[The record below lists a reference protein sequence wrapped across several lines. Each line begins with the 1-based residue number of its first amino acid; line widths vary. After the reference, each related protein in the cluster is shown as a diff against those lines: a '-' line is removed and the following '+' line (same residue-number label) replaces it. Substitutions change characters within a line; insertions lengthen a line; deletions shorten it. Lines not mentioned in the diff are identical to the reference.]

1 MNERVALGF
10 HTCVDY
16 ELVWDTSIIERQI
29 RAFDIHADELKV
41 DIEADSERAVWIMS
55 LAHLKAGI
63 GCEIVPDQ
71 SEICVE
77 FSNYFDYRIT
87 LGGTPT
93 RAAIILDC
101 MGYPSL
107 LQTSCYNEH
116 VKRLMP
122 ANVRV
127 LPGVD
132 ADHTEIYPHIILQCA
147 GGVRIQA
154 NDIDFI
160 TPRENRILISRDEYS
175 LNMPIL
181 DDAYGEMIRGCEAF
195 LLGSFT
201 EIMDFDVLKDRMK
214 KTKKLLSYL
223 PKDATIMM
231 EDGCY
236 VKSEFRHYV
245 HQQLAP
251 QLNLISMNEDE
262 LQQYIEKKIKILN
275 PQEVKEAIEYVSKK
289 IGVKSIIIHSAAWA
303 LVYGEKVDAW
313 KIPLENGVIM
323 ASTRFRKGDFF
334 TLDDYERTK
343 ELPDKKESVIFCKQ
357 IKDMVGDKIHCI
369 PSKDLGFVKNPT
381 VVGLGDSFAGG
392 ILLGL
397 LL

>member
-1 MNERVALGF
+1 MKERIALGF

-16 ELVWDTSIIERQI
+16 ELVWDTGIIERQI
-29 RAFDIHADELKV
+29 RAFDIHADELKM
-41 DIEADSERAVWIMS
+41 DIEADSERAVWIIS

-63 GCEIVPDQ
+63 GCEILPDM
-71 SEICVE
+71 SETCVE
-77 FSNYFDYRIT
+77 FSNHFDYKIT

-93 RAAIILDC
+93 RAAIILDR

-116 VKRLMP
+116 VKRMMP
-122 ANVRV
+122 AKVRV

-132 ADHTEIYPHIILQCA
+132 AEHEEIYPHIILQCA

-181 DDAYGEMIRGCEAF
+181 DDAFGEMIRECKVF

-214 KTKKLLSYL
+214 KTKNLLSYL
-223 PKDATIMM
+223 PKNATIVM

-236 VKSEFRHYV
+236 IKSEFRHYV

-251 QLNLISMNEDE
+251 QLDLISMNEDE
-262 LQQYIEKKIKILN
+262 LQQYIEKKIEILN
-275 PQEVKEAIEYVSKK
+275 PQAVKEAIEYVYKK
-289 IGVKSIIIHSAAWA
+289 IGMKRIIIHSAAWA
-303 LVYGEKVDAW
+303 LVYGEQVDAW
-313 KIPLENGVIM
+313 KIPLESGVIM
-323 ASTRFRKGDFF
+323 AATRFRKGDHF
-334 TLDDYERTK
+334 TVDDYEQTK
-343 ELPDKKESVIFCKQ
+343 ELPDKKDSVIFCKQ
-357 IKDMVGDKIHCI
+357 IKDIIGDKIYCI
-369 PSKDLGFVKNPT
+369 PCKDLSFVKNPT

-392 ILLGL
+392 LLLGL

>member
-1 MNERVALGF
+1 MKERIALGF

-29 RAFDIHADELKV
+29 RAFDIHTEELSM
-41 DIEADSERAVWIMS
+41 DIEADSERAVWIIS

-71 SEICVE
+71 SETCVE
-77 FSNYFDYRIT
+77 FSNHFDYNVT

-93 RAAIILDC
+93 RAAIILDRL
-101 MGYPSL
+101 GYPSL

-116 VKRLMP
+116 VERMMP
-122 ANVRV
+122 ARVRV
-127 LPGVD
+127 LPGVG
-132 ADHTEIYPHIILQCA
+132 ADQSEIYPHVILQCA
-147 GGVRIQA
+147 GDVRIQA
-154 NDIDFI
+154 NDIDFV

-181 DDAYGEMIRGCEAF
+181 DDKFGEMIRECEVF

-201 EIMDFDVLKDRMK
+201 EIMDFDVLEDRMN
-214 KTKKLLSYL
+214 KTKNLLANL
-223 PKDATIMM
+223 PNYATIVM

-236 VKSEFRHYV
+236 IKSEFRHYV

-251 QLNLISMNEDE
+251 QLDLISMNEDE
-262 LQQYIEKKIKILN
+262 LQQYIGKKINILD
-275 PQEVKEAIEYVSKK
+275 PQAVKEAIEYVYTK
-289 IGVKSIIIHSAAWA
+289 IGIKRIIIHSAAWA
-303 LVYGEKVDAW
+303 LVYGEQFEAW
-313 KIPLENGVIM
+313 KESLAGGVNM
-323 ASTRFRKGDFF
+323 AATRFRKGDCF
-334 TLDDYERTK
+334 TLEDYHQTK
-343 ELPDKKESVIFCKQ
+343 ELPDKKDSLIFCKQ
-357 IKDMVGDKIHCI
+357 IEDLMGDRTHCI
-369 PSKDLGFVKNPT
+369 PCKDLSFVKNPT

-392 ILLGL
+392 LLPGL